1 MDNNT
6 MGKLNSIDVKLSEI
20 ELRLVQLSNKIKNG

>member
-1 MDNNT
+1 MAENT
-6 MGKLNSIDVKLSEI
+6 RVKLNSIDIKLSEI